1 MPEKTTTSRREKAF
15 MLSDA
20 DRLCQVVRVHCHYC
34 RTTRHYLP
42 KDLMTLLGDV
52 PAYGMA
58 SRMRLRS
65 LRPHRLYV
73 SKVRQVSG
81 ADNKIRVRRLIKVK
95 KVKVSIWRE
104 RSL

>member
-52 PAYGMA
+52 AAYGMT
-58 SRMRLRS
+58 SRMRCDHCGRS
-65 LRPHRLYV
+65 DYM
-73 SKVRQVSG
+73 SAKCDSVSG
-81 ADNKIRVRRLIKVK
+81 ADIGKIRVRRLIEVK
-95 KVKVSIWRE
+95 TVKVPI
-104 RSL
+104 